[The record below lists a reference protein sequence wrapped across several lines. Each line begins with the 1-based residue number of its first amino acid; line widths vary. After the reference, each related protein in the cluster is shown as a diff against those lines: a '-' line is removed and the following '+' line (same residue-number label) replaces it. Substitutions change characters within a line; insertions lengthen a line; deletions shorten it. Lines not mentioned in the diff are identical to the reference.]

1 MNRLR
6 ISTIL
11 LVFLLLI
18 PVFASC
24 ATQEAPQSDPL
35 PETDQTQTDLQPVEQ
50 TTPETNLP
58 YTFDTEQPHEI
69 DLSIFT
75 NNPGA
80 YGSPVF
86 RIEFDLDESGE
97 GEVPSTLPIYQTEV
111 YPQVYHELSE
121 KQMQEAV
128 DHLDRFVSCYSGTGV
143 IESVE
148 TDKGVVIKQINNLE
162 FESFPEFIKCN
173 DIPMLCNT
181 AQNWEHPSKED
192 ILYEIEHNEYVKA
205 ACKYLEITDPEIVME
220 TIVFESQDGGK
231 IYNWDARIFQ
241 KSDDLLESAF
251 NKSCKSLKLH
261 GENIT
266 NQEREKTFYLSLQTI
281 SPIIA
286 EESVPVISV
295 EDALKEVLAGKYVK
309 TGMLFTNNGIADLTE
324 EALVSV
330 RLKFKNE
337 GVVGIKS
344 TGLYVPF
351 YEFIF
356 NCTDNEGDY
365 VSQTMLVLP
374 ACNLY
379 LKPAE

>member
-1 MNRLR
+1 MNRFR
-6 ISTIL
+6 ISSIL
-11 LVFLLLI
+11 FILALLI
-18 PVFASC
+18 SAFTSC
-24 ATQEAPQSDPL
+24 AKQEAPQSDPA
-35 PETDQTQTDLQPVEQ
+35 PETDQTQTDPQPIEQ
-50 TTPETNLP
+50 TPSEIVFP
-58 YTFDTEQPHEI
+58 YSFDTEQPSEI
-69 DLSIFT
+69 DPSIFAH
-75 NNPGA
+75 NPGVF
-80 YGSPVF
+80 GNPVF
-86 RIEFDLDESGE
+86 RIEFDPEISSKSFFPDQ
-97 GEVPSTLPIYQTEV
+97 LPIYQTEV
-111 YPQVYHELSE
+111 YSPAPQDYTSSQIEAA
-121 KQMQEAV
+121 QE
-128 DHLDRFVSCYSGTGV
+128 HLEHYLSCYTGPGV
-143 IESVE
+143 VESVNRGRLICQKI
-148 TDKGVVIKQINNLE
+148 DQIE
-162 FESFPEFIKCN
+162 ATARPYEISISG
-173 DIPMLCNT
+173 IPMLCNT

-231 IYNWDARIFQ
+231 IYNWDARVFQ

-251 NKSCKSLKLH
+251 NKSCKSVSLH
-261 GENIT
+261 GENP
-266 NQEREKTFYLSLQTI
+266 FYGKKEDHFGLTLQTI

-295 EDALKEVLAGKYVK
+295 EDALKEVLDGKYVK